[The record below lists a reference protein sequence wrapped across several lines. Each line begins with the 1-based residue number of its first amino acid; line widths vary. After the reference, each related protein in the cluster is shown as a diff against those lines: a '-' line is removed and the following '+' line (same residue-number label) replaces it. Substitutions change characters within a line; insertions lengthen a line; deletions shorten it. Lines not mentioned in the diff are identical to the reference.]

1 MEHKRCFG
9 CMQIHSQSPVCE
21 HCGYNE
27 NVPNLPHQLPTG
39 VMLQNRYLIGKAL
52 GQGGFGITYLGWDMD
67 LEIPVA
73 IKEYFPNGLVNREGT
88 QTQQVSCYEG
98 NSTSLFQNNR
108 DRFLREARVLARLS
122 NIPEIVHILN
132 LFLANNTAYIV
143 MEYIQ
148 GIDLKRYLKIRGGK
162 LTPEETFAILRPIMM
177 SLTKVHEAGLVHRDI
192 SPDNIMILPSGQTK
206 LLDFG
211 AAREVENPEVDKELP
226 LSTEAILKHGFAP
239 IEQYQR
245 RGGLGPWTDVYALCA
260 TIFYCLTGSVPPD
273 APERVMEDLDIP
285 WNTIPGLMPRQVQ
298 ALEKGMAIRAKD
310 RIRSVEEFYQAL
322 FVQASYVPTAAPS
335 RPEEPAPFTS
345 APQEKNPY
353 PNYTVPLQDGTAPA
367 VSAPIS
373 GAPKLAKKLPVKW
386 LAVGAAAISVLVLAG
401 IFLLKKGQEP
411 PVMQAPE
418 ANPRPAAT
426 APVPEAT
433 VSTISSPEQPEVQI
447 ADLSGPG
454 WEDNIPMADPVD
466 RGVNSGN
473 LDAAFASPV
482 YGSQY
487 QRNQIHSI
495 TFLDSMEGANTD
507 WWYISR
513 DRNNAVVAWVKPAA
527 PSEDWEGAE
536 PAYDLY
542 IAGNGGINA
551 APVCEGLFSCYK
563 YLRTIN
569 FNDCFHTEGAT
580 SMKEMFYFC
589 RDLQTFDLSCFDTS
603 AVTDMQYMFH
613 YCCSPCQVDLSS
625 FDTSKVT
632 NMDYM
637 FSQFTSWHFA
647 VDTPVTALDLSHF
660 DTSGVTSMRHMFDS
674 CSGLQT
680 LDVSGFDTSK
690 VTDMQ
695 LMFASCESLTELDLS
710 SFDTA
715 NVTSMQMMFYQCRA
729 LERLNIRNFETG
741 SLRNATKIFA
751 GLLPDIQVIYDSAKL
766 KFAKSSFSNYK
777 DFYVPE
783 SMGSPENFIKD

>member
-39 VMLQNRYLIGKAL
+39 TLLQDRYLIGKAL

-98 NSTSLFQNNR
+98 NSASLFQNNR
-108 DRFLREARVLARLS
+108 DRFLREAKVLARLS

-162 LTPEETFAILRPIMM
+162 LTPEETFAILRPILM
-177 SLTKVHEAGLVHRDI
+177 SLTRVHEAGLVHRDI

-260 TIFYCLTGSVPPD
+260 TIYYCLTGEVPPD

-285 WNTIPGLMPRQVQ
+285 WHTIPGLMPRQVQ

-310 RIRSVEEFYQAL
+310 RIRSVGELYQAL
-322 FVQASYVPTAAPS
+322 FVQASHVPPAAPS
-335 RPEEPAPFTS
+335 RPEEPAPFTA
-345 APQEKNPY
+345 APQEKDPY
-353 PNYTVPLQDGTAPA
+353 PNYTLPLQEGNAPA

-373 GAPKLAKKLPVKW
+373 GAPKPAKKLPVKW
-386 LAVGAAAISVLVLAG
+386 LAVGAAAICVLVLAG

-418 ANPRPAAT
+418 VNPRPA

-433 VSTISSPEQPEVQI
+433 VSTILSPEAPEIQI
-447 ADLSGPG
+447 ADLSMPG
-454 WEDNIPMADPVD
+454 WGDNIPMADPVD
-466 RGVNSGN
+466 KSN
-473 LDAAFASPV
+473 LDAAFAAPV

-507 WWYISR
+507 WWDISR
-513 DRNNAVVAWVKPAA
+513 DRNNAVVAWVEPAA
-527 PSEDWEGAE
+527 LSEDWDGAE

-563 YLRTIN
+563 YLRTITY
-569 FNDCFHTEGAT
+569 NDCFHTEGAT

-589 RDLQTFDLSCFDTS
+589 RNLQTFDLSCFDTS

-625 FDTSKVT
+625 FDTARVT

-647 VDTPVTALDLSHF
+647 VDAPVTALDLSHF
-660 DTSGVTSMRHMFDS
+660 DTSGVTSMRHMFDF

-690 VTDMQ
+690 VTNMQ
-695 LMFASCESLTELDLS
+695 CMFTNCESLTELDLS
-710 SFDTA
+710 SFDTSK
-715 NVTSMQMMFYQCRA
+715 VTSMQMMFYRCRA
-729 LERLNIRNFETG
+729 LETLDISNFNTASVRNVNKMFHGVDT
-741 SLRNATKIFA
+741 S
-751 GLLPDIQVIYDSAKL
+751 IQV
-766 KFAKSSFSNYK
+766 KFDRVGFRLVDVSSK
-777 DFYVPE
+777 DFTVPA
-783 SMGSPENFIKD
+783 SMGDPKAFFED